1 MDFKQ
6 LENFVR
12 VAEHGSF
19 SRAAAAMGVG
29 QPFLSRQVRQLEV
42 ELRKTLFHRHGRGI
56 ALTDAGEQFC
66 LFARSVLQQF
76 EAATQVLSKSE
87 TEITGRVVVGL
98 PPSLGRVL
106 TVPLVRAFSER
117 FPLARLTIVE
127 ALSMALHERLIADK
141 LDAALMY
148 DPTPSSLTEIA
159 PIVREP
165 LCLILRKTPEDS
177 ESKPLAFSNLARH
190 RLIFPCDPH
199 PLRAL
204 IEAEAG
210 RRGVELNIAL
220 EIDGVEAIVALVE
233 EGFGAAVVP
242 YNLLRA
248 GMQSKD
254 VRICPLIEP
263 MVGGVIAIV
272 TPSRRPPALLA
283 TKTVDLL
290 RQTAASTLAGSEPSP
305 EAMQ

>member
-6 LENFVR
+6 LEHFVR

-19 SRAAAAMGVG
+19 SRAAAALGVG
-29 QPFLSRQVRQLEV
+29 QPFLSRQIRQLEV

-76 EAATQVLSKSE
+76 DAATQVLSRSE
-87 TEITGRVVVGL
+87 TEITGRVVVGM

-127 ALSMALHERLIADK
+127 ALSMTLYERLISDK

-148 DPTPSSLTEIA
+148 DPSVSTLTEIE

-165 LCLILRKTPEDS
+165 LCLILRKTEESGD
-177 ESKPLAFSNLARH
+177 SKPLAFSHLAEH
-190 RLIFPCDPH
+190 RLIFPTEPH
-199 PLRAL
+199 PLRTL
-204 IEAEAG
+204 VETEATRQG
-210 RRGVELNIAL
+210 IAL
-220 EIDGVEAIVALVE
+220 DIAFEIDGVEAIVALVDK
-233 EGFGAAVVP
+233 GFGAAVVP
-242 YNLLRA
+242 YNLVRA
-248 GMQSKD
+248 GMQSTEL
-254 VRICPLIEP
+254 RICPLVEP
-263 MVGGVIAIV
+263 VIAASIGLV
-272 TPSRRPPALLA
+272 THSRRPPTLLT

-290 RQTAASTLAGSEPSP
+290 RQTAADTLVGSEPID
-305 EAMQ
+305 